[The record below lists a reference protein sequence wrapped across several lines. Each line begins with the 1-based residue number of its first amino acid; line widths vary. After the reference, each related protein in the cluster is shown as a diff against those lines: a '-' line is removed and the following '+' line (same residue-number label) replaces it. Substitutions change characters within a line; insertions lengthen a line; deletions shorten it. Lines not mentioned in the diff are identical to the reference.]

1 MLNQNHRRL
10 KKGRKRNEEQVQQ
23 IEKNS
28 INSTISIFNLN
39 VNYLIYQLKTR
50 YCHTGSQKQDLT
62 LCCPKENHVKYKD
75 IG

>member
-10 KKGRKRNEEQVQQ
+10 KREEKGMKNKYNKLK
-23 IEKNS
+23 KNS